1 MQFRV
6 VIPDKCQAGQ
16 TIRIRCPDGTEA
28 TVRIPN
34 GLRPGD
40 SFVFELLG
48 ADQVQNPNPLV
59 DSMRDKNGAVRLA
72 AAATTAA
79 AGVAGDDPARHKVPP
94 LSSLSSSCGPN
105 MVATAHHTFRD
116 REVVTCQDFVLALS
130 VGLIIG
136 LAVVIGFW
144 MGVLYVTRDFPP
156 TGYE

>member
-16 TIRIRCPDGTEA
+16 TIRICLPDGTVTNA
-28 TVRIPN
+28 RIPN

-40 SFVFELLG
+40 SFVFELLA
-48 ADQVQNPNPLV
+48 ADQAQNPQAMI
-59 DSMRDKNGAVRLA
+59 DSTRDKNGAIRLA
-72 AAATTAA
+72 AAAMTAA
-79 AGVAGDDPARHKVPP
+79 AGAAGDDPARHKVPP
-94 LSSLSSSCGPN
+94 LSSSSSSCGPN
-105 MVATAHHTFRD
+105 MVATAHCTFRD